1 MSSPHHHR
9 SGRGDTS
16 RRSTQ
21 LPAFCRSRSSRSQ
34 LVSVSNLRNLQRLL
48 LLVLLFQL
56 STLLLVIVGPMPPR
70 PQVSTSPDMPRHA
83 GTAGDGPGLTPQRA
97 ER

>member
-1 MSSPHHHR
+1 MSSPHNHR

-16 RRSTQ
+16 RRSAQ

-56 STLLLVIVGPMPPR
+56 STLLLVLSLLP
-70 PQVSTSPDMPRHA
+70 SPLPSLLGASARQDRQLKQSPW
-83 GTAGDGPGLTPQRA
+83 
-97 ER
+97 

>member
-1 MSSPHHHR
+1 MSSPHNHR
-9 SGRGDTS
+9 SGRGDPS
-16 RRSTQ
+16 RRSAQ

-48 LLVLLFQL
+48 LVLLFQL
-56 STLLLVIVGPMPPR
+56 STILLVLAGPMPPR
-70 PQVSTSPDMPRHA
+70 PQVSASTNVPRDA
-83 GTAGDGPGLTPQRA
+83 GTAGDGAGLTPQRA

>member
-1 MSSPHHHR
+1 MSSPHNR
-9 SGRGDTS
+9 NVGRGVSS
-16 RRSTQ
+16 RRSAQ

-56 STLLLVIVGPMPPR
+56 STLLLVIAGPLPPR
-70 PQVSTSPDMPRHA
+70 PLWPEFHKSA
-83 GTAGDGPGLTPQRA
+83 I
-97 ER
+97 ERSVRP